1 MKSDK
6 IYFENIDGLRTFAVI
21 PVIIAHSIG
30 FPYLN
35 LNTENQFLNYLLFL
49 IPSAHYGVKL
59 FFVISGFLITYLLL
73 KEKNV
78 QGHINIRN
86 FFIRRILRIWPLY
99 FLVVFLGFV
108 ILPTISYYFI
118 ENTPFK
124 SQNIP
129 YDTWWK
135 YLLFMANFD
144 LISSKGITP
153 ILGVLWSVSIE
164 EQFYLLWP
172 FIINYFSR
180 SKIFFVFALI
190 ILLSLLWWYKF
201 MNSINIYYYHTISNL
216 YDLTIGTLGAYIILY
231 FQNFKTQIENMHK
244 YFIILIYILG
254 ACLIY
259 TKILNKYYVDICLPL
274 FFILVILEQ
283 SFSKNSIFKIS
294 KLKNISNIG
303 RYTYSLY
310 SLHLVVLY
318 FYVIVLKMIKIDF
331 FFNSELI
338 IVILIVGCLFF
349 SLLVSFFSYHY
360 YEKPFL
366 AFNKNVKDGN

>member
-35 LNTENQFLNYLLFL
+35 LTTENQFLNYLLFL
-49 IPSAHYGVKL
+49 IPPAHYGVKL

-73 KEKNV
+73 KEKNF
-78 QGHINIRN
+78 QGRINIRK

-129 YDTWWK
+129 YDEWWK

-144 LISSKGITP
+144 LISSKGIAP

-164 EQFYLLWP
+164 EQFYLIWP

-190 ILLSLLWWYKF
+190 ILLSLLWRYKF
-201 MNSINIYYYHTISNL
+201 MDSINIYYYHTISNL
-216 YDLTIGTLGAYIILY
+216 YDLTIGALGAYIIFY
-231 FQNFKTQIENMHK
+231 FQNFKTQIENVHK
-244 YFIILIYILG
+244 YLIILIYVLG

-274 FFILVILEQ
+274 FFILIILEQ
-283 SFSKNSIFKIS
+283 SFSKNSIFKIT

-303 RYTYSLY
+303 KYTYSLY

-338 IVILIVGCLFF
+338 VVILIVGCLFF
-349 SLLVSFFSYHY
+349 SFLVSFFSYHY

-366 AFNKNVKDGN
+366 ACKQKYT